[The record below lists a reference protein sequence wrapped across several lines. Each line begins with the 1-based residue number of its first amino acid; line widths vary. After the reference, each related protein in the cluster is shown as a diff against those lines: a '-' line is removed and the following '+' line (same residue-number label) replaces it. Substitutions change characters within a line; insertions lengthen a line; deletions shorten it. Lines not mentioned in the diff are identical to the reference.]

1 MSNSCPK
8 HLKCLRMLC
17 VSICIW
23 DNGQVRLA
31 WSWRSL
37 EIGYHLKIWCFS
49 IDGVTEQQYEKSEGY
64 GLICWL
70 RYHSSC
76 IFSLIAQILKCFK
89 CTEKSRH
96 SQKKASP
103 NYQESE
109 FQNKKKRIEYP
120 PSIANSP
127 LLASTHLPGVRVVSV
142 APLGPAEGKIKPGDI
157 LVTRHLSAF
166 AQVFTKIS
174 RLMGFLTGAC
184 ISQLEIVVGTFLV
197 A

>member
-109 FQNKKKRIEYP
+109 FQNKKKAYRIPTYHRKF
-120 PSIANSP
+120 SSLGFNSP
-127 LLASTHLPGVRVVSV
+127 SRCASGLCC
-142 APLGPAEGKIKPGDI
+142 PLGSRRREDQ
-157 LVTRHLSAF
+157 TWRYLSHP
-166 AQVFTKIS
+166 TPE
-174 RLMGFLTGAC
+174 C
-184 ISQLEIVVGTFLV
+184 ICPSVY
-197 A
+197 